1 MILIHHSKL
10 LYDERSKTF
19 IGMRINPQYNGDPPR
34 EVYIKGK
41 SSTYVFNHSEIQSV
55 LCDIYMRQH
64 EPYVQYTLELYGD
77 MHDVDTRWDML
88 RSR

>member
-10 LYDERSKTF
+10 WYDERSKTF

-41 SSTYVFNHSEIQSV
+41 SSIYVFNHRELQSV
-55 LCDIYMRQH
+55 LCDIYVRND
-64 EPYVQYTLELYGD
+64 PLYTLELYGD